1 MTALWLKIPAP
12 FRSFLRA
19 VFAGL
24 ATWALT
30 DGVQPLTDADL
41 PPWVKGLIFAALV
54 PAIRGLDPT
63 ETSFGVKAVQPAPSG
78 DVQDPQA

>member
-1 MTALWLKIPAP
+1 MTAFWLSIPAP
-12 FRSFLRA
+12 IRSFLRA

-24 ATWALT
+24 LAWVLT
-30 DGVQPLTDADL
+30 DGVQLLTDSSL
-41 PPWVKGLIFAALV
+41 PAWAKGLIFAALI